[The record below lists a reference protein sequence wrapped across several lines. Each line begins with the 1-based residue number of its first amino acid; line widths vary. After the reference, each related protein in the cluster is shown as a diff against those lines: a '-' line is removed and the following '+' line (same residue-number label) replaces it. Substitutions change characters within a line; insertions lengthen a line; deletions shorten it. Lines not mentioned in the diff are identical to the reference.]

1 MSDPLTRCAV
11 LQDLGSNDRKLLR
24 DYMEERS
31 VEAGSALFYAGEE
44 ASDLLIVAEGCVR
57 VETDGQARGVVGPGE
72 VLGGLSLVAIGTR
85 ACTAKAEDAVRVLA
99 LSREAY
105 LRLRTEAPMIA
116 LVVQESILRS
126 FAGSVRGVLPDV
138 GRGTPSP

>member
-24 DYMEERS
+24 GYMEERS

-57 VETDGQARGVVGPGE
+57 VETHGQGGVLGPGE

-105 LRLRTEAPMIA
+105 LRLRTEAPMVA

-126 FAGSVRGVLPDV
+126 FAGSVRGVLPELD
-138 GRGTPSP
+138 GGIPSA